1 MDIGMNCV
9 NLVITG
15 NPGVGKHTIA
25 DLFIKQNSSYQIF
38 DINKFAIEKGF
49 GEQTEDGIEVDT
61 KKLKNEIQ
69 KLNLDKSLIVGHLA
83 PYVLDESNIGFVI
96 ILRKNPYELIKIY
109 EKRKYQNS
117 KIKENAGSEVLG
129 VIANDSITSFGKK
142 KSFEVNATDKTPEII
157 LKKIQDIINNQEN
170 GDIVDWLKLIEEK
183 NEMSK
188 FFDY

>member
-1 MDIGMNCV
+1 MDVEMKYV

-25 DLFIKQNSSYQIF
+25 DLFVKQNSSYQIF
-38 DINKFAIEKGF
+38 DINKFAIEKGL
-49 GEQTEDGIEVDT
+49 GEQTDDGIEVDT

-69 KLNLDKSLIVGHLA
+69 KLNLEKSLIVGHLA
-83 PYVLDESNIGFVI
+83 PYVLDESNIEFVI

-109 EKRKYQNS
+109 EKRKYQNP
-117 KIKENAGSEVLG
+117 KIKENSGSEVLG
-129 VIANDSITSFGKK
+129 VIANDSITSFGKE
-142 KSFEVNATDKTPEII
+142 KSFEVDATDKTPEVI
-157 LKKIQDIINNQEN
+157 LKRIQDIMNNQES

-183 NEMSK
+183 NEMNK

>member
-1 MDIGMNCV
+1 MDVEMNYV

-25 DLFIKQNSSYQIF
+25 DLFTKQNSSYQIF
-38 DINKFAIEKGF
+38 DINKFAIEKGL
-49 GEQTEDGIEVDT
+49 GEQTDDGIEVDT

-69 KLNLDKSLIVGHLA
+69 KLNLEKSLIVGHLA
-83 PYVLDESNIGFVI
+83 PYVLDESNIEFVI

-109 EKRKYQNS
+109 EKRKYQNP
-117 KIKENAGSEVLG
+117 KIKENSGSEVLG

-142 KSFEVNATDKTPEII
+142 KSFEVDATDKTPEII
-157 LKKIQDIINNQEN
+157 LKRIQDIMNNQES

-183 NEMSK
+183 NEMNK

>member
-1 MDIGMNCV
+1 MKYV

-15 NPGVGKHTIA
+15 NPGVGKHTFA
-25 DLFIKQNSSYQIF
+25 DLFVKQNSSYQIF
-38 DINKFAIEKGF
+38 DINKFSIEKGL
-49 GEQTEDGIEVDT
+49 GEQTDDGIEVDT

-69 KLNLDKSLIVGHLA
+69 KSNLEKSLIVGHLA
-83 PYVLDESNIGFVI
+83 PYVLDESNVEFVI

-109 EKRKYQNS
+109 EERKYQNS

-129 VIANDSITSFGKK
+129 VIANDSITSFGKG
-142 KSFEVNATDKTPEII
+142 KSFEVDATNKTPEII
-157 LKKIQDIINNQEN
+157 LKRIQNIINNQEN

-183 NEMSK
+183 NEMNK

>member
-1 MDIGMNCV
+1 MDVEMKYV

-25 DLFIKQNSSYQIF
+25 DLFVKQNSSYQIF
-38 DINKFAIEKGF
+38 DINKFAIEKGL
-49 GEQTEDGIEVDT
+49 GEQTDDGIEVDT

-69 KLNLDKSLIVGHLA
+69 KLNLEKSLIVGHLA
-83 PYVLDESNIGFVI
+83 PYVLDESNIEFVI

-109 EKRKYQNS
+109 EKRKYQNP
-117 KIKENAGSEVLG
+117 KIKENSGSEVLG
-129 VIANDSITSFGKK
+129 VIANDSITSFGKE
-142 KSFEVNATDKTPEII
+142 KSFEVDATDKTPEII
-157 LKKIQDIINNQEN
+157 LKRIQDIMNNQES

-183 NEMSK
+183 NEMNK

>member
-1 MDIGMNCV
+1 MDVEMNYV

-25 DLFIKQNSSYQIF
+25 DLFVKQNSSYQIF
-38 DINKFAIEKGF
+38 DINKFAIEKGL
-49 GEQTEDGIEVDT
+49 GEQTDDGIEVDT

-69 KLNLDKSLIVGHLA
+69 KLNLEKLLIVGHLA
-83 PYVLDESNIGFVI
+83 PYVLDESNVEFVI

-109 EKRKYQNS
+109 EKRKYQNP
-117 KIKENAGSEVLG
+117 KIKENSGSEVLG

-142 KSFEVNATDKTPEII
+142 KSFEVDATDKTPEII
-157 LKKIQDIINNQEN
+157 LKRIQDIMNNQES

-183 NEMSK
+183 NEMNK

>member
-1 MDIGMNCV
+1 MDVEMNYV

-25 DLFIKQNSSYQIF
+25 DLFVKQNSSYQIF
-38 DINKFAIEKGF
+38 DINKFAIEKGL
-49 GEQTEDGIEVDT
+49 GEQTDDGIEVDT

-69 KLNLDKSLIVGHLA
+69 KLNLEKSLIVGHLA
-83 PYVLDESNIGFVI
+83 PYVLDESNVEFVI

-109 EKRKYQNS
+109 EKRKYQNP
-117 KIKENAGSEVLG
+117 KIKENSGSEVLG

-142 KSFEVNATDKTPEII
+142 KSFEVDATDKTPEII
-157 LKKIQDIINNQEN
+157 LKRIQDIINNQEN

-183 NEMSK
+183 NEMNK

>member
-1 MDIGMNCV
+1 MDVEMKYV

-25 DLFIKQNSSYQIF
+25 DLFVKQNSSYQIF
-38 DINKFAIEKGF
+38 DINKFAIEKGL
-49 GEQTEDGIEVDT
+49 GEQTDDGIEVDT

-69 KLNLDKSLIVGHLA
+69 KLNLEKLLIVGHLA
-83 PYVLDESNIGFVI
+83 PYVLDESNIEFVI

-109 EKRKYQNS
+109 EKRKYQNP
-117 KIKENAGSEVLG
+117 KIKENSGSEVLG
-129 VIANDSITSFGKK
+129 VIANDSITSFGKE
-142 KSFEVNATDKTPEII
+142 KSFEVDATDKTPEVI
-157 LKKIQDIINNQEN
+157 LKRIQDIINNQES

-183 NEMSK
+183 NEMNK

>member
-1 MDIGMNCV
+1 MDIEMNYV

-25 DLFIKQNSSYQIF
+25 DLFTKQNSSYQIF
-38 DINKFAIEKGF
+38 DINKFAIEKGL
-49 GEQTEDGIEVDT
+49 GEQTDDGIEVDT

-69 KLNLDKSLIVGHLA
+69 KLNLEKSLIVGHLA
-83 PYVLDESNIGFVI
+83 PYVLDESNIEYVI

-109 EKRKYQNS
+109 EKRKYQNP

-129 VIANDSITSFGKK
+129 VIANDSITSFGKE
-142 KSFEVNATDKTPEII
+142 KSFEVDATDKTPEVI
-157 LKKIQDIINNQEN
+157 LKRIQDIMNNQES

-183 NEMSK
+183 NEMNK

>member
-1 MDIGMNCV
+1 MDTEMNCV

-25 DLFIKQNSSYQIF
+25 DLFVKQNSSYQIF
-38 DINKFAIEKGF
+38 DINKFAIEKGL
-49 GEQTEDGIEVDT
+49 GEQTDDGIEVDT

-69 KLNLDKSLIVGHLA
+69 KLNLEKSLIVGHLA
-83 PYVLDESNIGFVI
+83 PYVLDESNIEFVI

-117 KIKENAGSEVLG
+117 KIKENSGSEVLG

-142 KSFEVNATDKTPEII
+142 KSFEVDATDKTPEII
-157 LKKIQDIINNQEN
+157 LKRIQDIISNQEN

>member
-1 MDIGMNCV
+1 MDVEMNYV

-25 DLFIKQNSSYQIF
+25 DLFVKQNSSYQIF
-38 DINKFAIEKGF
+38 DINKFAIEKGL
-49 GEQTEDGIEVDT
+49 GEQTDDGIEVDT

-69 KLNLDKSLIVGHLA
+69 KLNLEKSLIIGHLA
-83 PYVLDESNIGFVI
+83 PYVLDESNIEYVI

-109 EKRKYQNS
+109 EKRKYQNQ

-129 VIANDSITSFGKK
+129 VIANDSITSFGKE
-142 KSFEVNATDKTPEII
+142 KSFEVDATDKTPEII
-157 LKKIQDIINNQEN
+157 LKRIQDIINNQEN

-183 NEMSK
+183 NEMNK

>member
-1 MDIGMNCV
+1 MDVEMKYV

-25 DLFIKQNSSYQIF
+25 DLFVKQNSSYQIF

-69 KLNLDKSLIVGHLA
+69 KLDLEKSLIVGHLA

-129 VIANDSITSFGKK
+129 VIANDSITSFGKE

-157 LKKIQDIINNQEN
+157 LKRIQDIMNNQES

-183 NEMSK
+183 NEMNK

>member
-1 MDIGMNCV
+1 MDIEMNYV

-25 DLFIKQNSSYQIF
+25 DLFVKQNSSYQIF
-38 DINKFAIEKGF
+38 DINKFVIEKGF
-49 GEQTEDGIEVDT
+49 GKQTEDGIEVDT

>member
-1 MDIGMNCV
+1 MDVEMKYV

-25 DLFIKQNSSYQIF
+25 DLFVKQNSSYQIF
-38 DINKFAIEKGF
+38 DINKFAIEKGL
-49 GEQTEDGIEVDT
+49 GEQTDDGIEVDT

-69 KLNLDKSLIVGHLA
+69 KLNLEKLLIVGHLA
-83 PYVLDESNIGFVI
+83 PYVLDESNIEYVI

-109 EKRKYQNS
+109 EKRKYQNP
-117 KIKENAGSEVLG
+117 KIKENSGSEVLG

-142 KSFEVNATDKTPEII
+142 KSFEVDATDKTPEII
-157 LKKIQDIINNQEN
+157 LKRIQDIMNNQES

-183 NEMSK
+183 NEMNK

>member
-1 MDIGMNCV
+1 MDVEMNYV

-25 DLFIKQNSSYQIF
+25 DLFTKQNSSYQIF
-38 DINKFAIEKGF
+38 DINKFAIEKGL
-49 GEQTEDGIEVDT
+49 GEQTDDGIEVDT

-69 KLNLDKSLIVGHLA
+69 KLNLEKSLIVGHLA
-83 PYVLDESNIGFVI
+83 PYVLDESNVEFVI

-109 EKRKYQNS
+109 EKRKYQNP

-129 VIANDSITSFGKK
+129 VIANDSITSFGKE
-142 KSFEVNATDKTPEII
+142 KSFEVDATDKTPEVI
-157 LKKIQDIINNQEN
+157 LKRIQDIMNNQES

-183 NEMSK
+183 NEMNK

>member
-1 MDIGMNCV
+1 MDVEMNYV

-25 DLFIKQNSSYQIF
+25 NLFTKQNSSYQIF
-38 DINKFAIEKGF
+38 DINKFAIEKGL
-49 GEQTEDGIEVDT
+49 GEQTDDGIEVDT

-69 KLNLDKSLIVGHLA
+69 KLNLEKSLIVGHLA
-83 PYVLDESNIGFVI
+83 PYVLDESNIEYVI

-109 EKRKYQNS
+109 EKRKYQNQ

-129 VIANDSITSFGKK
+129 IIANDSITSFGKK

-157 LKKIQDIINNQEN
+157 LKRIQDIINNQEN

-183 NEMSK
+183 NEMNK

>member
-1 MDIGMNCV
+1 MDVEMKYV

-25 DLFIKQNSSYQIF
+25 DLFVKQNSSYQIF
-38 DINKFAIEKGF
+38 DINKFAIEKGL
-49 GEQTEDGIEVDT
+49 GEQTDDGIEVDT

-69 KLNLDKSLIVGHLA
+69 KLNLEKLLIVGHLA
-83 PYVLDESNIGFVI
+83 PYVLDESNVEFVI

-109 EKRKYQNS
+109 EKRKYQNP
-117 KIKENAGSEVLG
+117 KIKENSGSEVLG
-129 VIANDSITSFGKK
+129 VIANDSITSFGKE
-142 KSFEVNATDKTPEII
+142 KSFEVDATDKTPEVI
-157 LKKIQDIINNQEN
+157 LKRIQDIINNQES

-183 NEMSK
+183 NEMNK

>member
-1 MDIGMNCV
+1 MDVEMNYV

-25 DLFIKQNSSYQIF
+25 DLFTKQNSSYQIF
-38 DINKFAIEKGF
+38 DINKFAIEKGL
-49 GEQTEDGIEVDT
+49 GEQTDDGIEVDT

-69 KLNLDKSLIVGHLA
+69 KLNLEKSLIVGHLA
-83 PYVLDESNIGFVI
+83 PYVLDESNIEFVI

-109 EKRKYQNS
+109 EKRKYQNP
-117 KIKENAGSEVLG
+117 KIKENSGSEVLG

-142 KSFEVNATDKTPEII
+142 KSFEVDATDKTPEVI
-157 LKKIQDIINNQEN
+157 LKRIQDIMNNQES

-183 NEMSK
+183 NEMNK

>member
-1 MDIGMNCV
+1 MDIEMNYV
-9 NLVITG
+9 NLVLTG

-25 DLFIKQNSSYQIF
+25 DLFVKQNSSYQIF
-38 DINKFAIEKGF
+38 DINKFAIEKGL
-49 GEQTEDGIEVDT
+49 GEQTDDGIEVDT

-69 KLNLDKSLIVGHLA
+69 KLNLEKSLIVGHLA
-83 PYVLDESNIGFVI
+83 PYVLDESNIEFVI

-109 EKRKYQNS
+109 EKRKYQNP
-117 KIKENAGSEVLG
+117 KIKENSGSEVLG

-142 KSFEVNATDKTPEII
+142 KSFEVDATDKTPEII
-157 LKKIQDIINNQEN
+157 LKRIHDIMNNQES

-183 NEMSK
+183 NEMNK